1 MKKNGLKQRLFSI
14 ILAASMAVSSVYVA
28 PTVEVQAEKG
38 EGTVYSP
45 RFYDASYDAANAY
58 TGDDLGCTYTKEQT
72 TFKVWSPEASE
83 VVLCRYDK
91 GNDGSLMAEVP
102 MVKGDKGVWYTTII
116 AGAGI

>member
-45 RFYDASYDAANAY
+45 RFYDASYDAANA
-58 TGDDLGCTYTKEQT
+58 
-72 TFKVWSPEASE
+72 FNVSFA
-83 VVLCRYDK
+83 
-91 GNDGSLMAEVP
+91 
-102 MVKGDKGVWYTTII
+102 
-116 AGAGI
+116 